1 MINILVIP
9 CIVILKSPFN
19 AFSLNIYCAFHSY
32 QNIFV
37 YFTVMTGMMD
47 EVYGEVSHLLTYVA
61 AGNVNPVDNGARKF
75 LEEECACA
83 KPSSKAHGD
92 GGDVDAAVNACISA
106 TVGDFMSGEF
116 LKMLPSSDCISP
128 DNVKRAENKK
138 PQSKKL
144 SKIADSIC
152 DDLLADI
159 MSKLKR

>member
-1 MINILVIP
+1 MTNILEIP
-9 CIVILKSPFN
+9 CLVIIKCPL
-19 AFSLNIYCAFHSY
+19 IYNAFHSY

-61 AGNVNPVDNGARKF
+61 AGNVNLVDNGARNF

-83 KPSSKAHGD
+83 RPSTKAHGD
-92 GGDVDAAVNACISA
+92 GGDVDAAVNACIAA

-116 LKMLPSSDCISP
+116 LKMLPSSDYISS
-128 DNVKRAENKK
+128 DNIKPAEDKK

-144 SKIADSIC
+144 SKISDSIC

-159 MSKLKR
+159 LSKLKR